1 MHPLLVGILA
11 ANCGIMGFDIYLRV
25 RQWKVVNRTTELP
38 PELNEGASV
47 ARVFDQ
53 IRISTL
59 RRTEMAILYCFYKLI
74 QVTTLLCYYC
84 PSFLW
89 TWTIHH
95 FGNRMWQPV
104 AYVIEESIISDLIRL
119 PLNLIVFLE
128 LRRTQQN
135 HKVALLLSSHEG
147 NMRINVYKL
156 ITCFL
161 NMKTVYNF
169 IAIFIGKMMLKGA
182 VVGMATYYTSLVLQT
197 FGGNVFLWSW
207 MISLLTTIIL
217 VPLYIEI
224 IIPLL
229 DEYTQLT
236 SGSLKQKLERL
247 ANEVNFPLSSIYI
260 SLGNH
265 ADADHVA
272 YFTGMFSSKVIVI
285 SLTLILSMTEEEIV
299 AIVAHEMGHWK
310 LRHAWYYLISR
321 AFYNLF
327 LCVLLMN
334 YYDSLKLYNAFNIE
348 VNNTPPHPVLSFI
361 LIADYM
367 LPPFDRQLHY
377 PSLRV

>member
-74 QVTTLLCYYC
+74 QVTSSDGHNKIIRWRSYY
-84 PSFLW
+84 
-89 TWTIHH
+89 HH
-95 FGNRMWQPV
+95 M
-104 AYVIEESIISDLIRL
+104 
-119 PLNLIVFLE
+119 
-128 LRRTQQN
+128 
-135 HKVALLLSSHEG
+135 
-147 NMRINVYKL
+147 
-156 ITCFL
+156 
-161 NMKTVYNF
+161 
-169 IAIFIGKMMLKGA
+169 KMMLKGA

-367 LPPFDRQLHY
+367 LPPFDRILSICSNYITRLCEYEADQFAKQLGQEIPLRTALIKIYTHKLIFPVNDELY
-377 PSLRV
+377 SICYVTHPSILERVRAIQR

>member
-147 NMRINVYKL
+147 N
-156 ITCFL
+156 
-161 NMKTVYNF
+161 
-169 IAIFIGKMMLKGA
+169 
-182 VVGMATYYTSLVLQT
+182 
-197 FGGNVFLWSW
+197 
-207 MISLLTTIIL
+207 
-217 VPLYIEI
+217 
-224 IIPLL
+224 
-229 DEYTQLT
+229 
-236 SGSLKQKLERL
+236 
-247 ANEVNFPLSSIYI
+247 
-260 SLGNH
+260 H

-367 LPPFDRQLHY
+367 LPPFDRILSICSNYITRLCEYEADQFAKQLGQEIPLRTALIKIYTHKLIFPVNDELY
-377 PSLRV
+377 SICYVTHPSILERVRAIQR